1 MRSRMRWR
9 GVMSRKITLF
19 LLVMLAATTSR
30 GAGIAT
36 GEVGEKSP
44 LQVATQLTPELL
56 GMDRTQIVFS
66 ARRLRL
72 FNGRGTV
79 SVRDWS
85 VTGFQVLQFP
95 PIYARN
101 YHFQLAFRDE
111 TNHVLI
117 QDVTADAQEELAATG
132 KNTKPLGFNWFPH
145 TPFVVLL
152 QREYWQPNLYVR
164 TGTFHKM
171 FGSKWDSFGLRT
183 KTSVSAEK
191 DEVYVEVEIHNRN
204 SDPLV
209 LTVIPQQSAPDLGED
224 IPGGPENT
232 QPAPGQQLDAF
243 TLASPKV
250 RVTAVSDLGK
260 PLKDGWHWEIPAQET
275 RTARF
280 AVIPQQIGSPVPDP
294 YAPDLAERIDRADK
308 ALRERMRWAA
318 ETLPRISTADKQLD
332 GLYYRSILSILE
344 TRWDRENFITRPYYA
359 VGTWLDTIAWD
370 TSYASELLSMLDPA
384 GLREAF
390 LTYIREGL
398 LTHTYIPWNGKGE
411 PFAYA
416 QDPFAKMWILQD
428 YLRQTGDF
436 AFLDH
441 AEAGATVYEWMKRAA
456 VGVKNQY
463 GRPDG
468 LLDFGSNSNNFL
480 EIRTDGYTNVVAA
493 TNGLAAESFQQLADW
508 GKARNDPDAEKF
520 AQWAAQLRKS
530 MNDKLWN
537 EQAGWFDNLYP
548 DGSRQLVMSYHLFDI
563 LGIGLLLA
571 APTQRMIAHIAEGEF
586 LGPYG
591 MYSIARSDE
600 RHWELMD
607 MDWGGG
613 GQYTG
618 MPLRIAETLY
628 RLGYNEL
635 GWNILARCGH
645 WTERYPYIPQ
655 DAFTDFFGEIP
666 EDMSLEI
673 AAGSGAQA
681 ILFGVFGLRPA
692 MDGSL
697 EILPAYHAEMGDAR
711 MAGYHF
717 RGHTYD
723 VEMTPADYC
732 VYRDGK
738 LAARNGYG
746 VSAKF
751 PKP

>member
-1 MRSRMRWR
+1 MN
-9 GVMSRKITLF
+9 RKLF
-19 LLVMLAATTSR
+19 LFLSVMAVAAGAEL
-30 GAGIAT
+30 GAGTSDAD
-36 GEVGEKSP
+36 VVAQDSP
-44 LQVATQLTPELL
+44 LKVESKLTPELL
-56 GMDRTQIVFS
+56 GMDRTQMVFS

-95 PIYARN
+95 PIYSRD

-111 TNHVLI
+111 KNNVLI

-152 QREYWQPNLYVR
+152 QRAYWQPNLYVR

-171 FGSKWDSFGLRT
+171 FGSQWVSFGLRT
-183 KTSVSAEK
+183 KASVSAEK
-191 DEVYVEVEIHNRN
+191 DEVYMEVEIHNRN
-204 SDPLV
+204 SEPLV
-209 LTVIPQQSAPDLGED
+209 LTVIPQQSAPVLGED
-224 IPGGPENT
+224 LPGEPRNT
-232 QPAPGQQLDAF
+232 RSESAAQQLDAF

-260 PLKDGWHWEIPAQET
+260 PLKEGWHWEIPALAT

-280 AVIPQQIGSPVPDP
+280 AVIPQQISSPPPDP
-294 YAPDLAERIDRADK
+294 YAPDLAERIQRADTT
-308 ALRERMRWAA
+308 LRERMRWASA
-318 ETLPRISTADKQLD
+318 NLPRISTADKQLD
-332 GLYYRSILSILE
+332 DLYYRSVLSILE

-359 VGTWLDTIAWD
+359 IGTWLDTIAWD

-384 GLREAF
+384 GLRETF
-390 LTYIREGL
+390 LTFIRTGL
-398 LTHTYIPWNGKGE
+398 LTHTYIPWNGKAE
-411 PFAYA
+411 AFAYA

-428 YLRQTGDF
+428 YLRQTGDI

-441 AEAGATVYEWMKRAA
+441 VEGGASVYEWMKRA
-456 VGVKNQY
+456 VVEVKKQY

-493 TNGLAAESFQQLADW
+493 TNGLAAATYQQLADW
-508 GKARNDPDAEKF
+508 GRVRNDPDAAKF

-530 MNDKLWN
+530 LNDKLWN

-563 LGIGLLLA
+563 LGTGLLS
-571 APTQRMIAHIAEGEF
+571 PHQQQRMVAHITEGEF

-591 MYSIARSDE
+591 MYGIAKSDE
-600 RHWELMD
+600 KHWELMD

-628 RLGYNEL
+628 RLGYSEL
-635 GWNILARCGH
+635 GWNILARCGR

-655 DAFTDFFGEIP
+655 DAFTDYFGEIP
-666 EDMSLEI
+666 EDMPLEI
-673 AAGSGAQA
+673 AAGSGVQA

-697 EILPAYHAEMGDAR
+697 EISPAYHKEMGEAK

-723 VEMTPADYC
+723 VAMTPAEYL

-738 LAARNGYG
+738 LIAHSAYG
-746 VSAKF
+746 SAIKF
-751 PKP
+751 Q

>member
-1 MRSRMRWR
+1 M
-9 GVMSRKITLF
+9 VLI
-19 LLVMLAATTSR
+19 VAASAAH
-30 GAGIAT
+30 GAGTPTAQELARNPT
-36 GEVGEKSP
+36 LHVESK
-44 LQVATQLTPELL
+44 LTPELL

-66 ARRLRL
+66 GRRLRL

-85 VTGFQVLQFP
+85 VTGLQVLQFP
-95 PIYARN
+95 PIYSRD

-152 QREYWQPNLYVR
+152 QRAYWQPNLYVR

-183 KTSVSAEK
+183 KTRVSAEK
-191 DEVYVEVEIHNRN
+191 DEVYLEVEIHNRN
-204 SDPLV
+204 SEPLV
-209 LTVIPQQSAPDLGED
+209 LTVIPQQSAPVLGLS
-224 IPGGPENT
+224 IPGERDNA
-232 QPAPGQQLDAF
+232 QPAAGQQLDAF
-243 TLASPKV
+243 TLASPTV

-260 PLKDGWHWEIPAQET
+260 PLKDGWPWEIPAQAT

-280 AVIPQQIGSPVPDP
+280 AVIPQQISSPAPNP
-294 YAPDLAERIDRADK
+294 YAPDLAERIARADH
-308 ALRERMRWAA
+308 ALRERFHWAM
-318 ETLPRISTADKQLD
+318 ENLPRISTADKHLD
-332 GLYYRSILSILE
+332 DLYYRSILSVLD

-384 GLREAF
+384 GLRETF

-398 LTHTYIPWNGKGE
+398 LTHTYIPWNGKAE
-411 PFAYA
+411 AFAYA

-428 YLRQTGDF
+428 YLRQTGNF
-436 AFLDH
+436 PFLDH
-441 AEAGATVYEWMKRAA
+441 VEGGASVYEWMKRA
-456 VGVKNQY
+456 VVEVKKQY

-508 GKARNDPDAEKF
+508 GKARNDPEAEQF
-520 AQWAAQLRKS
+520 AQWAAQLRKAL
-530 MNDKLWN
+530 NDKLWN
-537 EQAGWFDNLYP
+537 EPAGWFDNLFP
-548 DGSRQLVMSYHLFDI
+548 DGSHQLVFSYHLFDI
-563 LGIGLLLA
+563 LGSSLLS
-571 APTQRMIAHIAEGEF
+571 PHQQQRMVAHITEGEF

-591 MYSIARSDE
+591 MYGIAKSDE
-600 RHWELMD
+600 KHWELMD

-628 RLGYNEL
+628 RLGYSEL
-635 GWNILARCGH
+635 GWNILARCGL

-666 EDMSLEI
+666 EDMPLEI
-673 AAGSGAQA
+673 AAGSGVQA
-681 ILFGVFGLRPA
+681 ILFGIFGLRPA

-697 EILPAYHAEMGDAR
+697 QISPAYHAEMGEAK
-711 MAGYHF
+711 MAGFHF

-723 VEMTPADYC
+723 VAMTPAEYC

-738 LAARNGYG
+738 LAARSAYGSAIKIQPENGG
-746 VSAKF
+746 ILRQR
-751 PKP
+751 

>member
-1 MRSRMRWR
+1 
-9 GVMSRKITLF
+9 MSRRLI
-19 LLVMLAATTSR
+19 LLLTVLIIAAGNAT
-30 GAGIAT
+30 GAGTPAA
-36 GEVGEKSP
+36 EVEDKSP

-56 GMDRTQIVFS
+56 GMDRTQMVFS

-85 VTGFQVLQFP
+85 VTGILGLQFP
-95 PIYARN
+95 PIYSRD

-111 TNHVLI
+111 KNNVLI

-132 KNTKPLGFNWFPH
+132 RNTKPLGFNWFPH
-145 TPFVVLL
+145 TPFVVLM
-152 QREYWQPNLYVR
+152 QRAYWQPNLYVR

-171 FGSKWDSFGLRT
+171 FGTHWVSFGIRT
-183 KTSVSAEK
+183 KASVSAEK
-191 DEVYVEVEIHNRN
+191 DEVYMEVEIHNRT
-204 SDPLV
+204 SEPLV
-209 LTVIPQQSAPDLGED
+209 LTVIPQQSAPVLGED
-224 IPGGPENT
+224 VPGEPEIT
-232 QPAPGQQLDAF
+232 HLRSAGQQLDAF
-243 TLASPKV
+243 TLASPTV

-260 PLKDGWHWEIPAQET
+260 PLKEGWHWEIPAQAS

-280 AVIPQQIGSPVPDP
+280 AVIPQEISSPAPDP
-294 YAPDLAERIDRADK
+294 YAPDIAERIERADK
-308 ALRERMRWAA
+308 ALRERMHWAS
-318 ETLPRISTADKQLD
+318 ENLPRISTADKQLD
-332 GLYYRSILSILE
+332 DLYYRCILSVMD

-384 GLREAF
+384 GLRETF
-390 LTYIREGL
+390 LTYIRQGL
-398 LTHTYIPWNGKGE
+398 LTHTYIPWNGKAE
-411 PFAYA
+411 AFAYA

-441 AEAGATVYEWMKRAA
+441 VESGASVYEWMKRAA
-456 VGVKNQY
+456 VEVKKQY

-480 EIRTDGYTNVVAA
+480 EIRTDGYGNVVAA
-493 TNGLAAESFQQLADW
+493 TNGLAAETFQQLADW

-520 AQWAAQLRKS
+520 AQWAALLRKS
-530 MNDKLWN
+530 LNDKLWN
-537 EQAGWFDNLYP
+537 EEAGWFDNLYP
-548 DGSRQLVMSYHLFDI
+548 DGSRQLVMSYHLFDV
-563 LGIGLLLA
+563 LGVGLLSQHQQ
-571 APTQRMIAHIAEGEF
+571 QRMIAHITEGEF

-591 MYSIARSDE
+591 MYSIAKTDE
-600 RHWELMD
+600 KHWELMD

-628 RLGYNEL
+628 RLGYSEL
-635 GWNILARCGH
+635 GWNILARCGR

-655 DAFTDFFGEIP
+655 DAFTDYFGEIP

-673 AAGSGAQA
+673 ASGSGVQA
-681 ILFGVFGLRPA
+681 ILFGIFGLRPQ

-697 EILPAYHAEMGDAR
+697 QILPAYHAEMGNAK

-717 RGHTYD
+717 REHTYD
-723 VEMTPADYC
+723 VAMTPTEYY
-732 VYRDGK
+732 VYRDGR
-738 LAARNGYG
+738 LAARSAYG
-746 VSAKF
+746 SAVKF
-751 PKP
+751 Q

>member
-1 MRSRMRWR
+1 
-9 GVMSRKITLF
+9 V
-19 LLVMLAATTSR
+19 
-30 GAGIAT
+30 
-36 GEVGEKSP
+36 
-44 LQVATQLTPELL
+44 QVATQLIPEHL
-56 GMDRTQIVFS
+56 GMDRTQMVFS

-95 PIYARN
+95 PIYSRD

-152 QREYWQPNLYVR
+152 QRAYWQPNLYVR

-171 FGSKWDSFGLRT
+171 FGSHWVSFGICT
-183 KTSVSAEK
+183 KASVSAEK
-191 DEVYVEVEIHNRN
+191 DEVYMEVEIHNRN
-204 SDPLV
+204 TEPLV
-209 LTVIPQQSAPDLGED
+209 LTVIPQQSAPVLGED
-224 IPGGPENT
+224 IPGEPENT
-232 QPAPGQQLDAF
+232 QPAAGQRLDTF
-243 TLASPKV
+243 TLVSPKV
-250 RVTAVSDLGK
+250 RVTAVSDLGR
-260 PLKDGWHWEIPAQET
+260 PLKEGWPWEIPPQAT
-275 RTARF
+275 RAARF
-280 AVIPQQIGSPVPDP
+280 AVIPQQISSPAPNP
-294 YAPDLAERIDRADK
+294 YAPDLAARIDRAER
-308 ALRERMRWAA
+308 ALRERLRWAS
-318 ETLPRISTADKQLD
+318 ENLPRISTADKQLD
-332 GLYYRSILSILE
+332 DLYYRSILSVLD
-344 TRWDRENFITRPYYA
+344 TRWDRENFIARPYYA

-370 TSYASELLSMLDPA
+370 TSYASELLSMLDPG

-398 LTHTYIPWNGKGE
+398 LTHTYIPWNGKAE

-441 AEAGATVYEWMKRAA
+441 VEGGASVYEWMKRAA
-456 VGVKNQY
+456 VQVKKQY

-468 LLDFGSNSNNFL
+468 LLDFGANSNNFL

-508 GKARNDPDAEKF
+508 GKARNDPEAEEF
-520 AQWAAQLRKS
+520 AQWAAQLRNS
-530 MNDKLWN
+530 LNDKLWN
-537 EQAGWFDNLYP
+537 EPAGWFDNLFP
-548 DGSRQLVMSYHLFDI
+548 DGSHQLVFSYHLFDI
-563 LGIGLLLA
+563 LGTRALS
-571 APTQRMIAHIAEGEF
+571 PHQQQRMVAHITEGEF

-591 MYSIARSDE
+591 MYGIAKSDE
-600 RHWELMD
+600 KHWELMD
-607 MDWGGG
+607 IDWGGG

-628 RLGYNEL
+628 RLGYSEL
-635 GWNILARCGH
+635 GWNILARCGR

-655 DAFTDFFGEIP
+655 DAFTEFFGEIP
-666 EDMSLEI
+666 EDMPLEI

-697 EILPAYHAEMGDAR
+697 EVSPAYHQELGEAK

-723 VEMTPADYC
+723 VTMMPTEYC
-732 VYRDGK
+732 VYKDGK
-738 LAARNGYG
+738 LAARNAYG
-746 VSAKF
+746 VATRF